1 MQPTGNAGKIT
12 RRRANAPHAGVAGWV
27 GLLRVVGLPGVVGL
41 GGWVGPRTPPSASVN
56 LRARALAVPRKRSS
70 LSLLAN
76 RLRARI
82 CFLPALLAAL
92 LPASTRAHDRYEVW
106 TLAQLRADY
115 MEVAVT
121 MAKGTALQL
130 ADPEAKLPAL
140 TPENFSAHRAPF
152 DRLAPDLL
160 VITAARK
167 PLKVLRLETQL
178 TEEGDIVFR
187 LAYAPPAPG
196 RLQVQA
202 GFLKKLGPGYGG
214 ILEVSDAAGANL
226 GWEQVSFEY
235 HVLEITLP
243 VPPPTAPPRP

>member
-1 MQPTGNAGKIT
+1 M
-12 RRRANAPHAGVAGWV
+12 
-27 GLLRVVGLPGVVGL
+27 GLLRVVGL
-41 GGWVGPRTPPSASVN
+41 VGPRTPSSASVN
-56 LRARALAVPRKRSS
+56 LRARAHAVPGKRFS

-76 RLRARI
+76 RLRAGI

-92 LPASTRAHDRYEVW
+92 LPASTRAHDRYEIW
-106 TLAQLRADY
+106 TLAQLRTDY
-115 MEVAVT
+115 LEVAIT

-130 ADPEAKLPAL
+130 ADPQAKLPPL
-140 TPENFSAHRAPF
+140 TPENFAAHRAPF

-160 VITAARK
+160 VITADRK

-196 RLQVQA
+196 RLRLQA
-202 GFLKKLGPGYGG
+202 AFLQKLGQGYGG
-214 ILEVSDAAGANL
+214 IVEISDSAGGNL

-243 VPPPTAPPRP
+243 VSPPPAPPRP

>member
-1 MQPTGNAGKIT
+1 MRSIGNAGQIT
-12 RRRANAPHAGVAGWV
+12 RGCAEV
-27 GLLRVVGLPGVVGL
+27 LRVEFCLHL
-41 GGWVGPRTPPSASVN
+41 
-56 LRARALAVPRKRSS
+56 
-70 LSLLAN
+70 
-76 RLRARI
+76 
-82 CFLPALLAAL
+82 ALLTAL
-92 LPASTRAHDRYEVW
+92 LPIASLAHDRYEIW
-106 TLAQLRADY
+106 TLAQLRTDHL
-115 MEVAVT
+115 EVAVT

-140 TPENFSAHRAPF
+140 TPENFAAHRAPF